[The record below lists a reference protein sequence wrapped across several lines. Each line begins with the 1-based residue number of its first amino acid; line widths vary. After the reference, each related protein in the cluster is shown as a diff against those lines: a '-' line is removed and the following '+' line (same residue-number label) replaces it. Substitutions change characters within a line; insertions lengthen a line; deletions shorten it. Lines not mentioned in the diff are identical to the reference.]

1 MERDREGIRYSGG
14 GRQKFLTPLSAKPD
28 TVKHKV
34 VSEEL
39 TLSLKSCCGQNWLLK
54 LESRKII
61 LYT

>member
-14 GRQKFLTPLSAKPD
+14 GRQEFLTPLSAKPD
-28 TVKHKV
+28 TVKRKV

-39 TLSLKSCCGQNWLLK
+39 KLSLKSCGQK
-54 LESRKII
+54 QLESRKII